1 MAKNTSGKFSFESL
15 NDEIR
20 NYLAE
25 VTTDEQITRALRKIQ
40 AAERRIA
47 KITRQITRQSLDRAA
62 DAGYEIR
69 DGVVREPAP
78 QRSPS
83 PPFSDTQALLSATDR
98 ELEQARNVQKKLLP
112 TTVPELP
119 GLDTATYSRF
129 CRDVGGD
136 YFDLV
141 KLPDGRWGLIVAD
154 VSGKGVPAAMV
165 MIMFRSIFRMVA
177 ANGHTATETL
187 YHTNRLVQRDLLRG
201 MFITAIYAVIDPET
215 RKVTL
220 VNAGHNPPFLS
231 RPRLSGTRIVSIK
244 GPAIGLLPKAR
255 FLSALRQ
262 RSLALE
268 AGDCLCFYT
277 DGATE
282 AKNLLG
288 DELEERGLARAFRNA
303 SHQPAQQT
311 IDALVAAVDEHQA
324 EAPQHD
330 DITLVVLR
338 AL

>member
-1 MAKNTSGKFSFESL
+1 MAGNSSGKFSFESL
-15 NDEIR
+15 NAEIR

-25 VTTDEQITRALRKIQ
+25 VTTDEQVTRALRKIQ

-47 KITRQITRQSLDRAA
+47 KITRKFTRQSLRRAA

-69 DGVVREPAP
+69 DGVVSEPAP
-78 QRSPS
+78 AGAPS
-83 PPFSDTQALLSATDR
+83 PPFDDTQALLSATDR
-98 ELEQARNVQKKLLP
+98 ELQQARNVQKKLLP
-112 TTVPELP
+112 DSVPELA
-119 GLDTATYSRF
+119 GLDIATYSRF

-141 KLPDGRWGLIVAD
+141 ELPDGRCGLIVAD

-177 ANGHTATETL
+177 ANNHTPTDTL
-187 YHTNRLVQRDLLRG
+187 YHTNRLVQSDLLRG

-215 RKVTL
+215 RKLDL

-231 RPRLSGTRIVSIK
+231 RPRLSGTRVVSIK
-244 GPAIGLLPKAR
+244 GPAIGLLPSKR
-255 FLSALRQ
+255 FHHELR
-262 RSLALE
+262 RKSLALE

-288 DELEERGLARAFRNA
+288 EQLDERGLARAFRNA

-311 IDALVAAVDEHQA
+311 IDSLVAAIDEHQA